1 MLVADNDQMFDLLT
15 KMYSEVQGIKSD
27 VGYMKSDISNMKS
40 QINERFDNL
49 ENVVRKTNMTIEN
62 EIKPKIDALFD
73 GYKQNTELIYGL
85 TSKVDNLQ
93 TDVNNLTIRTIK
105 NENSIIQLSK
115 HKNITG
121 MS

>member
-1 MLVADNDQMFDLLT
+1 MADNDQMFDLLT

-27 VGYMKSDISNMKS
+27 ISNMKS
-40 QINERFDNL
+40 EVNERFDSL

-73 GYKQNTELIYGL
+73 GYKQNTELIFGL